1 MTSNKPIIITD
12 PYPRTMDILF
22 SKENLKYL
30 KKNFTLIKAPKVN
43 KKKFYK
49 ENLSKVSYIF
59 GQPDLPTELI
69 KKNNQNSKQYLMWK
83 AISWIIWI
91 MIIVLKTIF
100 MFLQHP
106 LYLLNL
112 LLKWL

>member
-69 KKNNQNSKQYLMWK
+69 KKQSKLNKKSIKNQQTNNKNNKKSIKHQQQINNKSTKSQ
-83 AISWIIWI
+83 
-91 MIIVLKTIF
+91 
-100 MFLQHP
+100 
-106 LYLLNL
+106 
-112 LLKWL
+112 